1 MSKGNEKKEMS
12 YLAMMGVPVEKQG
25 RLYHFQK
32 KALLEGY
39 VERFKQG
46 GIR

>member
-1 MSKGNEKKEMS
+1 MSKDLWKKEIS

-25 RLYHFQK
+25 RLYYFQK

-39 VERFKQG
+39 VDRVKHG
-46 GIR
+46 G